1 MSDQKTPR
9 ERLIDAVWLVR
20 QARLE
25 AVVLTAERTCIR
37 VEAPGSVAED
47 WLARLRPHAAVV
59 RLVLSRSETGSS
71 DDETFG
77 DRLGDIVQNLADD
90 GEPRFVAVAAHD
102 RALFEIDCRL
112 RREDSSLR
120 KEAEL

>member
-1 MSDQKTPR
+1 MSDPKTPR
-9 ERLIDAVWLVR
+9 ERLIDAVWWTR

-25 AVVLTAERTCIR
+25 GVVITAERTCIR
-37 VEAPGSVAED
+37 VEAPASIAED
-47 WLARLRPHAAVV
+47 WIGWLRPHAPVI
-59 RLVLSRSETGSS
+59 RLLLGRSETGSS

-90 GEPRFVAVAAHD
+90 GEPRFVMVAAHD

-112 RREDSSLR
+112 RREDSSSR
-120 KEAEL
+120 KEAQL

>member
-1 MSDQKTPR
+1 MSEDQGSR
-9 ERLIDAVWLVR
+9 QRLIDAVWLIR

-37 VEAPGSVAED
+37 VEAPGSIAED

-71 DDETFG
+71 DNEAFA
-77 DRLGDIVQNLADD
+77 DRIGDIAQNLAAD

-102 RALFEIDCRL
+102 RALREIESRL
-112 RREDSSLR
+112 WLEGQGVTG
-120 KEAEL
+120 